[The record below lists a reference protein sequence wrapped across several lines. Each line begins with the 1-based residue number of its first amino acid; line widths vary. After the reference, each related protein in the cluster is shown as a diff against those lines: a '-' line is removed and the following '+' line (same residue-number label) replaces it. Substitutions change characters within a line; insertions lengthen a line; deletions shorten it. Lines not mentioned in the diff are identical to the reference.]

1 MLRRV
6 AFLLGCA
13 VAAALTASTAAA
25 QGLFDDNEARRR
37 VDLLRQEVTEN
48 QRQVTEQLKKLDA
61 AVSAASDRSAL
72 IQLSTQ
78 VENLSNEM
86 GAVRGQPEG
95 AAKQTCER

>member
-72 IQLSTQ
+72 IQLSPQ
-78 VENLSNEM
+78 VQNLSSAM
-86 GAVRGQPEG
+86 AGMDGQR
-95 AAKQTCER
+95 ERLGNQ